1 MKIKY
6 VIGTII
12 IVVFIIWAGISFN
25 KTLTPYVS
33 LADAKKTQS
42 IVQVKGKRIDDGTID
57 MVKNLFIFTMEDDR
71 GERIEVVYDGAK
83 PGNFEQ
89 ATEVVCIGQYK
100 NGKFY
105 AKELLVKC
113 PSKYIEEGVK
123 A

>member
-42 IVQVKGKRIDDGTID
+42 IVQVKGKRINDGTFD
-57 MVKNLFIFTMEDDR
+57 MVKNLFISKHSLSR
-71 GERIEVVYDGAK
+71 CCSGIIR
-83 PGNFEQ
+83 
-89 ATEVVCIGQYK
+89 
-100 NGKFY
+100 NG
-105 AKELLVKC
+105 LR
-113 PSKYIEEGVK
+113 
-123 A
+123 